1 MNDYYLKGTDIM
13 QFRVPSTVSW
23 MLNRIVNNRELIDSW
38 NELGNFV
45 VNGKF
50 NTKLAYL
57 SRVLLILSFLGG
69 PFGAI
74 IEHPLEVLSSS
85 SSSSKQDSHKG

>member
-23 MLNRIVNNRELIDSW
+23 MLNRIVNSRELIDSW

-50 NTKLAYL
+50 NTKLA
-57 SRVLLILSFLGG
+57 
-69 PFGAI
+69 
-74 IEHPLEVLSSS
+74 
-85 SSSSKQDSHKG
+85 